1 MIDAESNLYHQAVMK
16 ISSFAPSR
24 ASAMA
29 SKYPAALTNL
39 QKRHGKIRLN
49 TVPGCLA
56 DISDQE
62 IVEGKPIE
70 MREKCSM

>member
-39 QKRHGKIRLN
+39 QKRHGMIRLK
-49 TVPGCLA
+49 TVPGCQV
-56 DISDQE
+56 DISDKV
-62 IVEGKPIE
+62 IVQRNLIK
-70 MREKCSM
+70 MRETCLM

>member
-24 ASAMA
+24 ASAIA

-39 QKRHGKIRLN
+39 QKIHGKISLKS
-49 TVPGCLA
+49 VPGYQDDIYDNTIVQRNLTEMGEPCL
-56 DISDQE
+56 
-62 IVEGKPIE
+62 
-70 MREKCSM
+70 M

>member
-39 QKRHGKIRLN
+39 QKRHGKIRLK

-56 DISDQE
+56 DIADKG
-62 IVEGKPIE
+62 IVQRKPIKV
-70 MREKCSM
+70 RETC